1 MVVQERR
8 TMESIKN
15 YAKARN
21 ISYEAA
27 RKQVKRYAA
36 ELEGHIRTQNRTQ
49 YLDNYAVELLDSH
62 RQSSPIVIMQQDKD
76 DELQQLRQENKALL
90 QQVAALQDKL
100 LTAREDA
107 IAAAKQTAMLEAA
120 QADKDRL
127 EREKAALQDEL
138 AAARR
143 HWWEKIFR

>member
-1 MVVQERR
+1 
-8 TMESIKN
+8 MESIKN

-76 DELQQLRQENKALL
+76 DELQQLRTENKALL

-100 LTAREDA
+100 LTARENA
-107 IAAAKQTAMLEAA
+107 VEAAKQTVMLEAA

-127 EREKAALQDEL
+127 QARCEALEAEL
-138 AAARR
+138 ATARR

>member
-1 MVVQERR
+1 
-8 TMESIKN
+8 MESIKN

>member
-1 MVVQERR
+1 
-8 TMESIKN
+8 MESIKN

-100 LTAREDA
+100 LTARENA
-107 IAAAKQTAMLEAA
+107 VEAARQTAMLEVA

-127 EREKAALQDEL
+127 EREKAALQSEL
-138 AAARR
+138 EAARR
-143 HWWEKIFR
+143 PWWKKIMR

>member
-1 MVVQERR
+1 
-8 TMESIKN
+8 MESIKN

-100 LTAREDA
+100 LTARENA
-107 IAAAKQTAMLEAA
+107 VEAAKQTVMLEAA

>member
-1 MVVQERR
+1 
-8 TMESIKN
+8 MESIKN

-36 ELEGHIRTQNRTQ
+36 ELEGHILTQNRTQ

-100 LTAREDA
+100 LTAQENA

-120 QADKDRL
+120 EADKDRL
-127 EREKAALQDEL
+127 EREKAALQSEL
-138 AAARR
+138 EAARR
-143 HWWEKIFR
+143 PWWKKIMR

>member
-1 MVVQERR
+1 
-8 TMESIKN
+8 MESIKN

-100 LTAREDA
+100 LTAQENA

-120 QADKDRL
+120 EADKGRL
-127 EREKAALQDEL
+127 EREKAALQSEL
-138 AAARR
+138 EAARR
-143 HWWEKIFR
+143 PWWKKIMR

>member
-1 MVVQERR
+1 
-8 TMESIKN
+8 MESIKN

-27 RKQVKRYAA
+27 RKQVKRYAE

-100 LTAREDA
+100 LTARENA
-107 IAAAKQTAMLEAA
+107 VEAAKQTVMLEAA

>member
-1 MVVQERR
+1 
-8 TMESIKN
+8 MESIKN

-100 LTAREDA
+100 LTARENA
-107 IAAAKQTAMLEAA
+107 IEAAKQTAMLEAA

-143 HWWEKIFR
+143 PWWKKIMR